1 MRRVYWRPKQVS
13 TNALLVIAAIAAA
26 AIGVVEGFP
35 EPTSELYFQQMLE
48 ASELADEA
56 LTVVRRERE
65 RRRIRVDPIADPAGS
80 GLIGFPV
87 TEVTTNTGNLLAK
100 QTAINPNWAAVTIQ
114 LLHEAGVEEGDTVA
128 VGVSGSFPGLNVA
141 VYAALTVMRANAIII
156 SSASASQWGA
166 NRPDFLWPD
175 MERALFEHKIFPF
188 RSAAVSPGGAED
200 RAAGLSEDGLKVLKR
215 RLKRTRLPI
224 IEPESYADSVV
235 ERMAIYRE
243 RAGDKPIRAYIN
255 VGGGTSSVGTR
266 RSKFAYQ
273 PGVNRA
279 TPPKAALIDSVMA
292 RFLDKGIP
300 VIHFLQINR
309 MAQRFGLPVSPQVRP
324 AVGTG
329 KVFRQRQYNPELTGV
344 ALAVVVASLF
354 LFIRSGRG
362 RMALQSAHRRE
373 GRIEPTL

>member
-1 MRRVYWRPKQVS
+1 MKRIYWRPKDVS
-13 TNALLVIAAIAAA
+13 TNALLVIAAIASA
-26 AIGVVEGFP
+26 AIAVVEGFP

-48 ASELADEA
+48 ASELAAEA
-56 LTVVRRERE
+56 MTELRRERD
-65 RRRIRVDPIADPAGS
+65 RRRIRIDPIADPTGS

-87 TEVTTNTGNLLAK
+87 TEITTNTGNLIAK
-100 QTAINPNWAAVTIQ
+100 QTAINPNWAAVTVQ

-141 VYAALTVMRANAIII
+141 VYAALATLHVNPIII
-156 SSASASQWGA
+156 SSASGSQWGA
-166 NRPDFLWPD
+166 NHPDFLWID
-175 MERALFEHKIFPF
+175 MERVLYERKIFPF
-188 RSAAVSPGGAED
+188 RSVAVSPGGAED
-200 RAAGLSEDGLKVLKR
+200 RAAGLSQEGHKILNR
-215 RLKRTRLPI
+215 RLKRTGLPR

-243 RAGDKPIRAYIN
+243 HAGDKPIRAYIN
-255 VGGGTSSVGTR
+255 IGGGTSSVGTR
-266 RSKFAYQ
+266 RSKFAFQ
-273 PGVNRA
+273 PGVNTA

-300 VIHFLQINR
+300 VVHFLQINR

-324 AVGTG
+324 AVGAG
-329 KVFRQRQYNPELTGV
+329 LVFRQRQYSPELTAI

-373 GRIEPTL
+373 SRIEPTL